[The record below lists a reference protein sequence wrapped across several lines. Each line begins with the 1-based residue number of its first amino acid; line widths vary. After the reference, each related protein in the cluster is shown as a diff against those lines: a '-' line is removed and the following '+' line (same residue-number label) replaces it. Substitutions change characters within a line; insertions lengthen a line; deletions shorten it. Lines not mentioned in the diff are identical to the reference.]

1 MGLGGTIEP
10 GSQKI
15 EARLLLAYTGIT
27 RFDGE
32 EWNHCRFGSW
42 VVDII
47 NVGRQKQRIGQG
59 RAFTRLSGVA
69 ALYAPGRDFHEWRP
83 ASGWLDESYIV
94 FNAGGST
101 AAVLKKLTGLAGW
114 CHFRDRDGRL
124 ADRLKKIAELAFYRR
139 AGYHLAAHGL
149 MAELLGIVADSHP
162 VSAHVRALNQQS
174 APGMA
179 GAVEKFIRDHID
191 QPISVDQLASYVKM
205 SLSAFAH
212 AYPALAGE
220 SPYRTVQRLK
230 VEQAKR
236 LMLQDGLSVKQCA
249 ARLGI
254 ECEFHLSRLFKR
266 IEGIAPKNYV
276 AALTKKR

>member
-1 MGLGGTIEP
+1 MGIGGTIEP

-15 EARLLLAYTGIT
+15 DARLLRAYTGIT
-27 RFDGE
+27 RFDAD
-32 EWNHCRFGSW
+32 EWNHCIFGSW

-47 NVGRQKQRIGQG
+47 NVGRQKQRVGQG
-59 RAFTRLSGVA
+59 KTFTRLSGVA
-69 ALYAPGRDFHEWRP
+69 ALYSPRRDFHELRQ
-83 ASGWLDESYIV
+83 AGGWLDESYII
-94 FNAGGST
+94 FDAGGST
-101 AAVLKKLTGLAGW
+101 AALLKKLTGPAGW
-114 CHFRDRDGRL
+114 RHFRDRDGGI

-149 MAELLGIVADSHP
+149 MAELLGMLADSHP
-162 VSAHVRALNQQS
+162 VSARMRALNQQS

-179 GAVEKFIRDHID
+179 GAIEKYIRDHID
-191 QPISVDQLASYVKM
+191 QPVSVAQLASHVKM

-266 IEGIAPKNYV
+266 LEGMAPKNYL